1 MNSHLKLP
9 TNQPPIS
16 PTEYKGIRCIIH
28 HPVIDSTNEAAKRLL
43 STYAASGTLIL
54 ADTQTAGKGRLGRSF
69 VSDSTDSIYMSLI
82 VVPKLPAEKL
92 PELTILAAYAMS
104 AAIDKLTGAATQI
117 KWPNDILL
125 SGRKIVGILTESVEV
140 EEHIAPGSR
149 AVIIGIGAN
158 INNESFPKSV
168 GQKAGSIYMAT
179 GTKTDKD
186 ALLTLFFEIFFRE
199 YDKYVKHASLTS
211 IVGSYNQK
219 LLGNGSEIF
228 LIPYGRTAAA
238 ADPYTISTDDLPTY
252 TCLGINADGDLMV
265 RDSQGQTMPVSS
277 GEISVRFPDQ
287 PA

>member
-1 MNSHLKLP
+1 MNTHLKLP

-16 PTEYKGIRCIIH
+16 PTKYKGIRCIIH

-54 ADTQTAGKGRLGRSF
+54 ADTQTAGKGRLGRTF

-82 VVPKLPAEKL
+82 VIPKLPAEKL
-92 PELTILAAYAMS
+92 PGLTILAAYAMS

-140 EEHIAPGSR
+140 EENIAPGSR

-168 GQKAGSIYMAT
+168 GAKAGSIYMAT

-186 ALLTLFFEIFFRE
+186 ALLALFFEIFFRE
-199 YDKYVKHASLTS
+199 YDKYVKHASVAS
-211 IVGSYNQK
+211 IVGAYNQK
-219 LLGNGSEIF
+219 LLGNGSEIC
-228 LIPYGRTAAA
+228 LIPYSRTTTA
-238 ADPYTISTDDLPTY
+238 ADPYSISTEDLPTY

-265 RDSQGQTMPVSS
+265 RDSQGQTMPVAS
-277 GEISVRFPDQ
+277 GEISVRFPGQ
-287 PA
+287 PV